1 MGREGDPVTVKIVPP
16 FDHDHNV
23 RPECGEHNRRDSQG
37 NTKQGGRSGKHGHP
51 LPLDKAQVAAKVA
64 LDKASQA
71 NVPTLVVTNG
81 KARFV
86 R

>member
-1 MGREGDPVTVKIVPP
+1 MGNMIVPP

-37 NTKQGGRSGKHGHP
+37 NTKQGGRSGKAHHP
-51 LPLDKAQVAAKVA
+51 LPLDKAQQAIKTA
-64 LDKASQA
+64 LDKASQE
-71 NVPTLVVTNG
+71 NTPTLVLRNG
-81 KARFV
+81 KKRFV

>member
-1 MGREGDPVTVKIVPP
+1 MTVKLVPP

-23 RPECGEHNRRDSQG
+23 RPECSEHNRRDSQG
-37 NTKQGGRSGKHGHP
+37 NVKQGGRTGKHRHA
-51 LPLDKAQVAAKVA
+51 LPLDKQQHAAKVA

-71 NVPTLVVTNG
+71 NVPTKVLANG